1 MKNELI
7 VKDNALINASYN
19 LELTEQRLVLL
30 SIVKAR
36 KTGEGIEADSKLE
49 IHAQDYAKNFHVTL
63 DQAYKALKNAV
74 LNLFERKFSYE
85 TTYADTGK
93 KKIVKSRWVSDIS
106 YVDDLAILEITF
118 APKVVPLITRLEEH
132 FTSYELIQVSNL
144 TGKYAVRLYE
154 LLISWRKTGKMPIIT
169 IEQLRYRLG
178 IEPHEYKTM
187 SNFKRVVIEPSILQ
201 INKSTDIFVKYEQHK
216 QGRTISGFSFNFTQK
231 KPHQVRSGSLREK
244 NTIEIFTGLT
254 EKQITFFAHKLAYDS
269 SFASRY
275 AEVGE
280 EYSDLEA
287 RLRKKLA
294 DENFVKKISKDLIR
308 LDFK

>member
-36 KTGEGIEADSKLE
+36 QTGMGIDVDSKLE
-49 IHAQDYAKNFHVTL
+49 IHAQDYAQNFHVTL

-85 TTYADTGK
+85 TTYSDTDK
-93 KKIVKSRWVSDIS
+93 KKVVKSRWVSDIS
-106 YVDDLAILEITF
+106 YVDDMAILEITF

-154 LLISWRKTGKMPIIT
+154 LLISWRKTGKMPTIT
-169 IEQLRYRLG
+169 IEQLRHRLG
-178 IEPHEYKTM
+178 IEPNEYKTM
-187 SNFKRVVIEPSILQ
+187 SNFKRVVIDPSILQ
-201 INKSTDIFVKYEQHK
+201 INKYTDISVKYEQHK
-216 QGRTISGFSFNFTQK
+216 KGRVISGFSFIFKEKKSAEINFK
-231 KPHQVRSGSLREK
+231 KPTNV
-244 NTIEIFTGLT
+244 FTSLT
-254 EKQITFFAHKLAYDS
+254 EKQITFFAHKLAHDNN
-269 SFASRY
+269 FASQY

-287 RLRKKLA
+287 RLIKKLA
-294 DENFVKKISKDLIR
+294 DIAFVQKIHKDLER
-308 LDFK
+308 LGFKP